1 MKNTKFPIDFPI
13 DFSIGRD
20 ITWPKKA
27 TEKPAAAHDPATGRQ
42 DKVEPAKNPV
52 CPVSVIQKWCKTR
65 WFHSD
70 IVVTYHFIGI

>member
-1 MKNTKFPIDFPI
+1 MKSTKFPIDFPI

-42 DKVEPAKNPV
+42 DKAAPAKVPLFV
-52 CPVSVIQKWCKTR
+52 QCHLFRSDAKHGDFIVI
-65 WFHSD
+65 
-70 IVVTYHFIGI
+70 YHLHIIL